1 MEFDKLN
8 EGIPKR
14 LDDTDPVKI
23 CTSCE
28 SQCCKLGGAVATENE
43 YRAIVETGN
52 PDYFEK
58 VTDGV
63 YQMKWIEPEGRCPY
77 LEDNLCTI
85 YSVRPLGCRMFP
97 VVHVQGIGP
106 HLVRCE
112 LSYHLTSA
120 TIIERALLLSSR
132 PEEVA
137 DAVLDHRKRASCKF
151 ERRLSRFDINYI
163 EIEK

>member
-1 MEFDKLN
+1 MDWNDSTVHQEESLVD
-8 EGIPKR
+8 ICKR
-14 LDDTDPVKI
+14 
-23 CTSCE
+23 CGA
-28 SQCCKLGGAVATENE
+28 QCCKLGGAIATENE

-77 LEDNLCTI
+77 LKDDLCSI

-106 HLVRCE
+106 HYVRCE
-112 LSYHLTSA
+112 LSYQLTPA
-120 TIIERALLLSSR
+120 TIVERALLLASR
-132 PEEVA
+132 PEDVA
-137 DAVLDHRKRASCKF
+137 EAVLAHRKRASRKF
-151 ERRLSRFDINYI
+151 ERRLSQFDIIFI
-163 EIEK
+163 EIEE